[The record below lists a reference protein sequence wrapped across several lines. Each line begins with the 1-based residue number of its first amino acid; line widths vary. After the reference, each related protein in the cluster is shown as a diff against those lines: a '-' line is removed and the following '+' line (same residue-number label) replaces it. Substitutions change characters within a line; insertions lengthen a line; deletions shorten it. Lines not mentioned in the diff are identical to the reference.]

1 MKRLLPVL
9 VISIILLFLIGIAT
23 SCSPHSLYSEKDA
36 IEVTAQELFAAYEE
50 DGVAADALYKDKLL
64 KVTGVI
70 YYVGTDYIFEAPQV
84 MISGGGEDEARGI
97 DCIFDTRYESQVAK
111 LERGQTVA
119 VLGICD
125 GYLINVLLLHCQPCE
140 E

>member
-1 MKRLLPVL
+1 VKRLLPVL
-9 VISIILLFLIGIAT
+9 VISISLLLVGIAT
-23 SCSPHSLYSEKDA
+23 SCLPHSLYSEKDA

-50 DGVAADALYKDKLL
+50 DEVAADTLYKDNLL

-70 YYVGTDYIFEAPQV
+70 YYVGTDYIFEAPEV
-84 MISGGGEDEARGI
+84 VISGGGESEARGI

-111 LERGQTVA
+111 LEVGQTVA
-119 VLGICD
+119 VMGICD
-125 GYLINVLLLHCQPCE
+125 GYLENVLLLHCQPCE

>member
-1 MKRLLPVL
+1 MKKLLPVL
-9 VISIILLFLIGIAT
+9 VIGISLLLVGVAT

-36 IEVTAQELFAAYEE
+36 IEVTAQELFSAYEE
-50 DGVAADALYKDKLL
+50 DEAAADALYKDNLL

-70 YYVGTDYIFEAPQV
+70 YDVGTDYIFEAPEV
-84 MISGGGEDEARGI
+84 MITGGGEDEARGI
-97 DCIFDTRYESQVAK
+97 DCIFDTRYESQIAK
-111 LERGQTVA
+111 LEKGQTVA
-119 VLGICD
+119 VLGMCD

>member
-1 MKRLLPVL
+1 MKRLLTVL
-9 VISIILLFLIGIAT
+9 VISISLLLMGIAT
-23 SCSPHSLYSEKDA
+23 SCSPNSLYSEKDA

-50 DGVAADALYKDKLL
+50 DEVAADALYKDNLL

-70 YYVGTDYIFEAPQV
+70 YDVGTDYIFEAPEV

-119 VLGICD
+119 VLGICAD
-125 GYLINVLLLHCQPCE
+125 YLLNVLLLHCQPCE

>member
-9 VISIILLFLIGIAT
+9 VISISLLLVGIAT
-23 SCSPHSLYSEKDA
+23 SCSPHSPYSEKDA

-50 DGVAADALYKDKLL
+50 DEVAADALYKDNLL

-70 YYVGTDYIFEAPQV
+70 CYVGTDYIFEAPEV
-84 MISGGGEDEARGI
+84 IISGGGEDEARGI

-125 GYLINVLLLHCQPCE
+125 GYLVNVLLLHCQPCE